1 MNFIG
6 SFKIYLKSSILNI
19 VADLFR
25 HLRCEEQWYMLRC
38 LVVAALSPSPCS
50 CMRRRGGGCVRWP
63 AAASASPASVST
75 GLGHSPARTQMTMP
89 VTMIAC
95 GIADYGLVQVD
106 ATEYLHVISFV
117 FFCSCFYVAK
127 ILTLLHCIMIYYS
140 QYRAFTKLMFR
151 CSDAVLHP
159 GSWQP
164 TPIITTSS
172 PPSWPQLP
180 AWLGL
185 GLGPARPGG
194 VNSSK
199 TKPED
204 VSLNPHSWIWQQ

>member
-1 MNFIG
+1 MWRAVIHAEVSG
-6 SFKIYLKSSILNI
+6 GGGLASVPLQL
-19 VADLFR
+19 
-25 HLRCEEQWYMLRC
+25 CEEERWWLC
-38 LVVAALSPSPCS
+38 AVACCS
-50 CMRRRGGGCVRWP
+50 LGISRYCQHRAGIL
-63 AAASASPASVST
+63 ASQDPDT
-75 GLGHSPARTQMTMP
+75 

-172 PPSWPQLP
+172 PPSWPP
-180 AWLGL
+180 ASSLTWTRT
-185 GLGPARPGG
+185 GPGILKAELTRC
-194 VNSSK
+194 
-199 TKPED
+199 
-204 VSLNPHSWIWQQ
+204 QQF

>member
-1 MNFIG
+1 MWRAVIHAEV
-6 SFKIYLKSSILNI
+6 S
-19 VADLFR
+19 
-25 HLRCEEQWYMLRC
+25 
-38 LVVAALSPSPCS
+38 
-50 CMRRRGGGCVRWP
+50 GGGGLVSVVLQLYEERWWLC
-63 AAASASPASVST
+63 AVACCSLGISRYCQHRAGILASQDPDT
-75 GLGHSPARTQMTMP
+75 

-117 FFCSCFYVAK
+117 FFCSCFYVPK
-127 ILTLLHCIMIYYS
+127 ILTLLYCIMIYYS

>member
-1 MNFIG
+1 MWRAVIHAEV
-6 SFKIYLKSSILNI
+6 S
-19 VADLFR
+19 
-25 HLRCEEQWYMLRC
+25 
-38 LVVAALSPSPCS
+38 
-50 CMRRRGGGCVRWP
+50 GGGGLVSVPLQLYEEERWWLC
-63 AAASASPASVST
+63 AVACCSLGISRYCQHRAGTLASQDQDT
-75 GLGHSPARTQMTMP
+75 

>member
-1 MNFIG
+1 M
-6 SFKIYLKSSILNI
+6 
-19 VADLFR
+19 
-25 HLRCEEQWYMLRC
+25 
-38 LVVAALSPSPCS
+38 VAALSPSPCS

-63 AAASASPASVST
+63 AAASASPDTVST
-75 GLGHSPARTQMTMP
+75 GNRAGILASQDPDT

-172 PPSWPQLP
+172 PPSWPP
-180 AWLGL
+180 ASSMTWTRT
-185 GLGPARPGG
+185 GPGIL
-194 VNSSK
+194 
-199 TKPED
+199 KPE
-204 VSLNPHSWIWQQ
+204 LRRCQQF